1 MLLALAITV
10 GLGSG
15 IGVFLF
21 RRAIEFFHDLFVNL
35 LAGQVLSQW
44 FGAVGI
50 VIALALAGLIVG
62 LIMEYLVG
70 HEKYHSVAN
79 VIEAVALAG
88 GRLRYA
94 ILPYKAV
101 ASALSLGAGASVGPE
116 DPSVQIGANL
126 GSFLGQRLRLSEERV
141 RLLVSAGA
149 ASAIAAA
156 FNAPIAGVF
165 FALEVIL
172 GEFTSGSFGVVVLAA
187 VISSAFTQA
196 VAHVGPE
203 LGQLQYVMGSP
214 LELIFYVLLGL
225 LLAPVSS
232 LFIKVVYA
240 QQDLWNKTINL
251 PRPLETAL
259 VGGLVGIVGIFLPQI
274 LGPGTMV
281 MEEVLNGRGDFGF
294 SLLLILG
301 VVKLAMTALSIAGGF
316 VGGVFAPSLYVG
328 IMVGGAFGQAVSHF
342 TTPHV
347 SGDPHAYAIAGMAG
361 VMAGVVRA
369 PITAILLVFELTNNY
384 ALILPIMLTTV
395 VCVYLVERTGL
406 PSIYHLGLARH
417 GLYIRQGRDVDV
429 MQGVTV
435 GEAMQTPA
443 PTIGERATLVELRDA
458 LRRFHSRSLCVVDE
472 QGSLSGIV
480 TLTDLQGIYEK
491 AEADP
496 SIALNKLTVGD
507 ICTREVVT
515 ARTDDVLWTAIRNMG
530 ARDIGRVPVIDPDTR
545 EVVGMLRRHDIMYA
559 YNMAIARKLQ
569 DQHRAEQIRL
579 NTLTG
584 AHVLELHVRPG
595 APIIGRHIADVKWP
609 PESVIASIQRR
620 NKLIVPHGSTD
631 LRVHDVLTVVA
642 DPEAEDELRALCG
655 LR

>member
-1 MLLALAITV
+1 MLLVLAITV

-15 IGVFLF
+15 IGVWIF
-21 RRAIEFFHDLFVNL
+21 RKGIDFFHDLFTVR
-35 LAGQVLSQW
+35 LAGQFLSPIVGAIAPVL
-44 FGAVGI
+44 
-50 VIALALAGLIVG
+50 ALALAGLVVG

-70 HEKYHSVAN
+70 HEKYHGVAG

-88 GRLRYA
+88 GRMRYVIA
-94 ILPYKAV
+94 PFKAF
-101 ASALSLGAGASVGPE
+101 ASALSVGAGASIGPE

-165 FALEVIL
+165 FAMEVIL
-172 GEFTSGSFGVVVLAA
+172 GEFTTGSFGVVVLAA
-187 VISSAFTQA
+187 VISSAFTQT

-214 LELIFYVLLGL
+214 AQLIFYVLLGVI
-225 LLAPVSS
+225 LAPVAT

-240 QQDLWNKTINL
+240 QQDLWSKTIKL

-259 VGGLVGIVGIFLPQI
+259 VGALVGFVGIFLPQI
-274 LGPGTMV
+274 LGTGSNV
-281 MEEVLNGRGDFGF
+281 MEEVLNGRGEFGLT
-294 SLLLILG
+294 LLLLLG
-301 VVKLAMTALSIAGGF
+301 GAKLFVTALSIAGGF
-316 VGGVFAPSLYVG
+316 IGGVFAPSLYVG
-328 IMVGGAFGQAVSHF
+328 IMLGGAYGQVINHF
-342 TTPHV
+342 ASQTV

-361 VMAGVVRA
+361 VMAAVVRA

-384 ALILPIMLTTV
+384 ELILPIMLTTV

-406 PSIYHLGLARH
+406 PGIYHLGLIRH
-417 GLYIRQGRDVDV
+417 GVYIRQGRDVDV

-435 GEAMQTPA
+435 GEAMQSPA
-443 PTIGERATLVELRDA
+443 ASIVEIASLVDLRDA
-458 LRRFHSRSLCVVDE
+458 LRRYHSRSLCVLDPE
-472 QGSLSGIV
+472 GRLSGIV

-491 AEADP
+491 AESDH
-496 SIALNKLTVGD
+496 SIDLNTLTVGD

-515 ARTDDVLWTAIRNMG
+515 ANADDVLWTAIRNMG
-530 ARDIGRVPVIDPDTR
+530 ARDIGRVPVINPETR

-584 AHVLELHVRPG
+584 AHVMELHIRPG
-595 APIIGRHIADVKWP
+595 APIMGRHIADVKWP
-609 PESVIASIQRR
+609 AESVIASIQRK

-631 LRVHDVLTVVA
+631 LRMHDVLTIVA
-642 DPEAEDELRALCG
+642 DPETEEELRALCG
-655 LR
+655 YQ